1 MIVIKYLTAILQD
14 AMLAVD
20 IIVTLTDFFFF
31 FLHLILTKNYFRF
44 FFICI
49 IHA

>member
-31 FLHLILTKNYFRF
+31 FTFNFDKELF
-44 FFICI
+44 
-49 IHA
+49 

>member
-31 FLHLILTKNYFRF
+31 FFTFNFDKELF
-44 FFICI
+44 
-49 IHA
+49 